1 MSRINTYTRNL
12 FSNSDEEKDIL
23 YAIATDNIENSK
35 KYINITNVNNIIDK
49 KNGYTALH
57 YAIKTGNKDL
67 IHYLLTL
74 KANTKMKTND
84 GMDAFDLSMR
94 FQNKAL
100 YEFIIREQT
109 DKISVLEENY
119 SVLSTKNKQVET
131 RNRYLLK
138 TIDTNGQKMNDLKTD
153 LFSLK
158 NTNLALKTENADLKS
173 KNSEISAELTELK
186 DSNNKLKRKY
196 DELDQSYDGLLDNIR
211 KKQK

>member
-158 NTNLALKTENADLKS
+158 NTNLGGP
-173 KNSEISAELTELK
+173 
-186 DSNNKLKRKY
+186 
-196 DELDQSYDGLLDNIR
+196 QSFHS
-211 KKQK
+211 